1 MFMTSP
7 DPSSSSNKYIVDT
20 ELSTEIARLIEQDKL
35 LTKAMGG
42 LLPEQPDL
50 SSAEQI
56 IDLACGPGK
65 WAIDLAFAYPGIEI
79 IGVDLDATIINYAH
93 ALATSRGLTNVT
105 FEVMD
110 IKKPLEFEDNT
121 FDLINARSIVGL
133 MDKKDW
139 PSLLAECT
147 RILKPGGL
155 IRLTE
160 GEAVVTNSAALQRLN
175 NCLAQA
181 MQKQGRT
188 FSVDGNTF
196 GIAYILGTLLHTAGF
211 EKIEKRP
218 FILDASY
225 GTEFHYGSCKDAET
239 LFVLL
244 KPFFLKSGL
253 VTEEEFDQLY
263 QTMLIDTLGDD
274 FTCITFGLTCWGSKA
289 Q

>member
-1 MFMTSP
+1 MTSP
-7 DPSSSSNKYIVDT
+7 DSSSPSNKYIVDT

-35 LTKAMGG
+35 LTQAMGG
-42 LLPEQPDL
+42 LLPEEPDL

-56 IDLACGPGK
+56 LDLACGPGK
-65 WAIDLAFAYPGIEI
+65 WAIDLAFTYPGIEI
-79 IGVDLDATIINYAH
+79 MGVDLDATIINYAD
-93 ALATSRGLTNVT
+93 ALAASRGLTNVT

-133 MDKKDW
+133 MDQASW
-139 PSLLAECT
+139 PSLLTECK

-155 IRLTE
+155 VRITE
-160 GEAVVTNSAALQRLN
+160 GEAVITNSTALQQLN
-175 NCLAQA
+175 NFLTQT
-181 MQKQGRT
+181 MHKQGRT
-188 FSVDGNTF
+188 FSVDGNSF
-196 GIAYILGTLLHTAGF
+196 GIAYILGTLLRTAGF
-211 EKIEKRP
+211 EKLEKRP

-225 GTEFHYGSCKDAET
+225 GTELHYSSCKDAET
-239 LFVLL
+239 LFPLL

-274 FTCITFGLTCWGSKA
+274 FTCITFGLTTWGRKA